1 MKNSNSHDSASF
13 LYPGYINITFMIK
26 SRFKFNVSFQY
37 KFPLKPL
44 LISNVN
50 SKVDYRKF
58 EFIHSPS
65 SVCTSLRLHCVIK
78 PTDFDPHVTAGGL
91 PQRLDSAHVGP
102 IGPTGG
108 EKDRAISNGQWLVF
122 FPFDFLVHDATA
134 SRASNPARWPSPQLL
149 RMKESRHATAATLFF
164 VGTLKFKNDIFWVLY
179 RFRD

>member
-65 SVCTSLRLHCVIK
+65 SVCTSLRFHCVIK
-78 PTDFDPHVTAGGL
+78 PPNLDPHVTAGGL

-122 FPFDFLVHDATA
+122 FPFDFLVDDATA
-134 SRASNPARWPSPQLL
+134 SRASNPARWPLPQLL
-149 RMKESRHATAATLFF
+149 RMKESRHATATTLFF
-164 VGTLKFKNDIFWVLY
+164 VGTLKF
-179 RFRD
+179 